1 MRSLWRAMLGRT
13 LGLLLLA
20 GLFGWIIGQPA
31 LALLAATLACLGWQ
45 LFHLYRLEQWL
56 RQGSPTRPPTTD
68 PLRPNRLWNEVY
80 QHCFRLRQRSRK
92 RKRKVSRI
100 LKQFQSAAAALP
112 DAVVVLDEDDTV
124 LWCNEASQGLLGLYR
139 QDSGLKVSAL
149 VRHPQFVSFL
159 AQRRYDES
167 VEFPS
172 PANGDLL
179 LSVRITPYGKKQ
191 RLLLA
196 TDNTRVHRLEQ
207 MRRDFVA
214 NVSHELRTP
223 LTVINGYLETLLDN
237 EDTLPLRWQKP
248 LSGMHQ
254 QSCRM
259 LRIVEDLLLLSRLE
273 NQTERH
279 LQRPVDVPVLLDA
292 IAEDAIA
299 LSGEHAHQLALEV
312 DHTLWIRGHEQ
323 ELRSAFSN
331 LVFNAVR
338 YTPDGSHIIIRW
350 YADARGAHM
359 EVEDNGE
366 GIPPHHLQRITERF
380 YRVNRDRSRDSGG
393 TGLGLAIVKHV
404 MLNHGG
410 RLGIT
415 SLIGVGSIFA
425 CDFPAE
431 LQLQR
436 GLSTL
441 VGEKVLEHRAG

>member
-1 MRSLWRAMLGRT
+1 MAKPWRSLLGRS
-13 LGLLLLA
+13 LA
-20 GLFGWIIGQPA
+20 LFGLAAGFGWLFGRMLPA
-31 LALLAATLACLGWQ
+31 LLVAALACLGWQ

-56 RQGSPTRPPTTD
+56 RRGSPTRPPSAY
-68 PLRPNRLWNEVY
+68 PFRPNALWNEVY
-80 QHCFRLRQRSRK
+80 QHSFRLRQRSRK

-112 DAVVVLDEDDTV
+112 DAVVVLNEEDTV
-124 LWCNEASQGLLGLYR
+124 LWCNEAAQRLLNLYR
-139 QDSGLKVSAL
+139 QDSGLKVTSL
-149 VRHPQFVSFL
+149 VRHPKFIHFL

-167 VEFPS
+167 LEFPS
-172 PANGDLL
+172 PLNADIM
-179 LSVRITPYGKKQ
+179 LSVRIAPYGKKQ

-196 TDNTRVHRLEQ
+196 TDNTRLHRLEQ

-237 EDTLPLRWQKP
+237 EDALPPRWQKP
-248 LSGMHQ
+248 LGGMHQ

-259 LRIVEDLLLLSRLE
+259 LRIVGDFLMLSRLE
-273 NQTERH
+273 NQGERH
-279 LQRPVDVPVLLDA
+279 WQRIVDVPVLLDE

-299 LSGEHAHQLALEV
+299 LSGERGHRVVLEA
-312 DHTLWIRGHEQ
+312 DRGLWLRGHEQ
-323 ELRSAFSN
+323 ELHSAFSN
-331 LVFNAVR
+331 LVSNAVR
-338 YTPDGSHIIIRW
+338 YTPDGGHITIRW
-350 YADARGAHM
+350 QADERGVHL

-366 GIPPHHLQRITERF
+366 GIPPQHLHRITERF

-410 RLGIT
+410 KLHIT
-415 SLIGVGSIFA
+415 SLVGVGSVFA

-431 LQLQR
+431 LQVRQALP
-436 GLSTL
+436 
-441 VGEKVLEHRAG
+441 VAVEALEQSL

>member
-1 MRSLWRAMLGRT
+1 MAKPWRKLLGRILVLFGLTAT
-13 LGLLLLA
+13 LG
-20 GLFGWIIGQPA
+20 GLFGQMLPA
-31 LALLAATLACLGWQ
+31 LLVAALACLGWQ

-56 RQGSPTRPPTTD
+56 RHGSPTRPPDTY
-68 PLRPNRLWNEVY
+68 PFRPNALWNEIY
-80 QHCFRLRQRSRK
+80 QRSFRLRQRSRK

-112 DAVVVLDEDDTV
+112 DAVVVLNEEDTV
-124 LWCNEASQGLLGLYR
+124 LWCNEAAQRLLNLYR
-139 QDSGLKVSAL
+139 QDSGLKVTSL
-149 VRHPQFVSFL
+149 VRHPKFIHFL

-167 VEFPS
+167 LEFPS
-172 PANGDLL
+172 PLDADIM
-179 LSVRITPYGKKQ
+179 LSVRIAPYGKKQ

-196 TDNTRVHRLEQ
+196 TDNTRLHRLEQ

-237 EDTLPLRWQKP
+237 EDVLPSRWQKP

-259 LRIVEDLLLLSRLE
+259 LRIVEDLLMLSRLE
-273 NQTERH
+273 NLGERQW
-279 LQRPVDVPVLLDA
+279 QRIVDVPALLDE
-292 IAEDAIA
+292 IAEYAIA
-299 LSGEHAHQLALEV
+299 LSGERGHRVVLEA
-312 DHTLWIRGHEQ
+312 DRGLWLRGHEQ
-323 ELRSAFSN
+323 ELHSAFSN
-331 LVFNAVR
+331 LVSNAVR
-338 YTPDGSHIIIRW
+338 YTPDGGHITIRW
-350 YADARGAHM
+350 YAGDRGVHL

-366 GIPPHHLQRITERF
+366 GIPPQHLHRITERF

-410 RLGIT
+410 KLHIT
-415 SLIGVGSIFA
+415 SLVGVGSIFA

-431 LQLQR
+431 LQVRQ
-436 GLSTL
+436 
-441 VGEKVLEHRAG
+441 VVPVEVEALEQQPG

>member
-1 MRSLWRAMLGRT
+1 MAKPWRNLLGRSLA
-13 LGLLLLA
+13 
-20 GLFGWIIGQPA
+20 LFGLAAGFGWLFGQP
-31 LALLAATLACLGWQ
+31 LPALLVTALACLGWQ

-56 RQGSPTRPPTTD
+56 RRGSPTRPPSAY
-68 PLRPNRLWNEVY
+68 PFRPGALWNEVY
-80 QHCFRLRQRSRK
+80 QHSFRLRQRSRK

-112 DAVVVLDEDDTV
+112 DAVVVLNEEDTV
-124 LWCNEASQGLLGLYR
+124 LWCNEAAQRLLNLYR
-139 QDSGLKVSAL
+139 QDSGLKVTSL
-149 VRHPQFVSFL
+149 VRHPKFIYFL

-167 VEFPS
+167 LEFPS
-172 PANGDLL
+172 SLNADIM
-179 LSVRITPYGKKQ
+179 LSVRIAPYGKKQ

-196 TDNTRVHRLEQ
+196 TDNTRLHRLEQ

-237 EDTLPLRWQKP
+237 EDSLPSRWQKP

-254 QSCRM
+254 QSWRM
-259 LRIVEDLLLLSRLE
+259 LRIVEDLLMLSRLE
-273 NQTERH
+273 NQGERQW
-279 LQRPVDVPVLLDA
+279 QRMVNVPVLLDG

-299 LSGEHAHQLALEV
+299 LSGERGHRVVLEA
-312 DHTLWIRGHEQ
+312 DRGLRLRGHEQ
-323 ELRSAFSN
+323 ELHSAFSN
-331 LVFNAVR
+331 LVSNAVR
-338 YTPDGSHIIIRW
+338 YTPDGGHITIRW
-350 YADARGAHM
+350 QADERGVHL

-366 GIPPHHLQRITERF
+366 GIPPQHLHRITERF

-410 RLGIT
+410 KLHIT
-415 SLIGVGSIFA
+415 SLVGVGSIFV

-431 LQLQR
+431 LQVRQALPAEA
-436 GLSTL
+436 
-441 VGEKVLEHRAG
+441 VGALEQSL